1 VATGRHPA
9 RVDPWETPLPPLRS
23 EPPAAAA
30 VLTGLRLENI
40 ALIERLELAFEPGFT
55 VLTGETGA
63 GKSILLDALDA
74 LLGGVS
80 GAQAARLLR
89 RGAERGQIE
98 ASFSL
103 TPPLRDWLAAQELE
117 AEEELLLS
125 REWRLQEGRLG
136 SRQRLNGVAVNRNQV
151 QELRPL
157 LLDLTV
163 QGQTQQLARPGQQ
176 RRWLDRFAGESQS
189 PLLVAVS
196 ATWRAWRQAAAA
208 LEEARSSWQRLLQER
223 ERQEQLL
230 EDLESAGLEDPDERE
245 RLQAEENR
253 LAHGVR
259 LQEGVMT
266 LLGRLVEG
274 ADEAPAV
281 LDHLAAC
288 EAELAQMQQLDPA
301 AAALSDRCTDA
312 LAQVQDLA
320 RDLDR
325 YGTSLE
331 SDPDSLAQLQERI
344 AQLKAL
350 ERRHG
355 LDLAALIA
363 WRDRLR
369 DQLGPGG
376 AEAGLAALE
385 ASEAEAR
392 GARDQAN
399 ARLSAARSAAAER
412 LEQQLME
419 ALRPMGLANVRFAVA
434 ISAAAAAEEGADAVQ
449 FLFSANPGQPLAP
462 LAEVASGGEMS
473 RFLLAL
479 KTCLA
484 AADPDVTLLFDEIDS
499 GVSGRVSGAMAALL
513 RQLAARR
520 QVFCVT
526 HQPLVAAA
534 ADHHFRVSKAVEA
547 GQTLTRVSHLRD
559 TQQRQVELA
568 ELAGGDSGE
577 AFSYAASLL
586 DLQARDAVAAPV
598 AVTPPPPASPR
609 PRRPAA

>member
-1 VATGRHPA
+1 
-9 RVDPWETPLPPLRS
+9 
-23 EPPAAAA
+23 
-30 VLTGLRLENI
+30 VLTGLRLVNI
-40 ALIERLELAFEPGFT
+40 ALIEELQLDFSAGFT

-74 LLGGVS
+74 LLGGAGS
-80 GAQAARLLR
+80 RLLR
-89 RGAERGQIE
+89 QGSERGLIE
-98 ASFSL
+98 AGFSL
-103 TPPLRDWLAAQELE
+103 TPPLASWLKEQELDADDGE
-117 AEEELLLS
+117 ILLS
-125 REWRLQEGRLG
+125 REWRLSEGRLS
-136 SRQRLNGVAVNRNQV
+136 SRHRLNGVAVNRGQI

-176 RRWLDRFAGESQS
+176 RRWLDRFAGAPIQE
-189 PLLVAVS
+189 LLAPV
-196 ATWRAWRQAAAA
+196 AAAHQRWRLA
-208 LEEARSSWQRLLQER
+208 AAELETARANWQQLQQER

-230 EDLESAGLEDPDERE
+230 ADLEAAGLEDPAERE

-266 LLGRLVEG
+266 LLARLVEG
-274 ADEAPAV
+274 AEEAPSA
-281 LDHLAAC
+281 LDHLAVC
-288 EAELAQMQQLDPA
+288 EVELAQMLQLDPGVA
-301 AAALSDRCTDA
+301 ELASRCTDGLA
-312 LAQVQDLA
+312 LLQDLA

-325 YGTSLE
+325 YGAALE
-331 SDPDSLAQLQERI
+331 SDPDSLAALQERI

-355 LDLAALIA
+355 RDLAELIA
-363 WRDRLR
+363 WRDQLR
-369 DQLGPGG
+369 QQLTSGG
-376 AEAGLAALE
+376 AEASLQALVAAE
-385 ASEAEAR
+385 GGTR
-392 GARDQAN
+392 RQRDQAN
-399 ARLSAARSAAAER
+399 AALSAARRAAAAR
-412 LEQQLME
+412 LDEQLMA

-434 ISAAAAAEEGADAVQ
+434 IEPAAPGEEGADAVQ

-484 AADPDVTLLFDEIDS
+484 AADPHVTLLFDEIDT

-513 RQLAARR
+513 RQLATKR

-534 ADHHFRVSKAVEA
+534 ADHHVLVSKEVVN
-547 GQTLTRVSHLRD
+547 GLTHTRVSHLRD
-559 TQQRQVELA
+559 TQARQAELA
-568 ELAGGDSGE
+568 ELAGGDHDE
-577 AFSYAASLL
+577 ARSYAASLL
-586 DLQARDAVAAPV
+586 EQRG
-598 AVTPPPPASPR
+598 
-609 PRRPAA
+609 

>member
-1 VATGRHPA
+1 M
-9 RVDPWETPLPPLRS
+9 
-23 EPPAAAA
+23 
-30 VLTGLRLENI
+30 LTGLRLQNI
-40 ALIERLELAFEPGFT
+40 ALIEQLQLDFSGGFT

-74 LLGGVS
+74 LLGGT
-80 GAQAARLLR
+80 GPRLLR
-89 RGAERGQIE
+89 QGSDRGVIE

-103 TPPLRDWLAAQELE
+103 TPPLQNWLEQQELE
-117 AEEELLLS
+117 AEEGEILLS
-125 REWRLQEGRLG
+125 REWRLSDDRLS
-136 SRQRLNGVAVNRNQV
+136 SRHRLNGVAVNRAQI

-176 RRWLDRFAGESQS
+176 RRWLDRYAGDVLQA
-189 PLLVAVS
+189 LLIPVAEAYRS
-196 ATWRAWRQAAAA
+196 WRRAAQQ
-208 LEEARSSWQRLLQER
+208 LEQARSNWEQLQQER

-230 EDLESAGLEDPDERE
+230 ADLEAAQLEDPGERE
-245 RLQAEENR
+245 QLQAEENR

-266 LLGRLVEG
+266 LLGRLVDG
-274 ADEAPAV
+274 ADDAPSA

-288 EAELAQMQQLDPA
+288 EGELAAMQQLDPSIA
-301 AAALSDRCTDA
+301 ELASCASDA
-312 LAQVQDLA
+312 LAQLQDLA

-325 YGTSLE
+325 YGASLE
-331 SDPDSLAQLQERI
+331 SDPDSLSQLQERI

-355 LDLAALIA
+355 KTLAELID
-363 WRDRLR
+363 WR
-369 DQLGPGG
+369 DQLREQLAPGG
-376 AEAGLAALE
+376 AEASLESLEALE
-385 ASEAEAR
+385 
-392 GARDQAN
+392 
-399 ARLSAARSAAAER
+399 LAARSQRDRCNGELTTARQSAAAH

-419 ALRPMGLANVRFAVA
+419 ALRPMGLANVRFSVA
-434 ISAAAAAEEGADAVQ
+434 IEPATPGEEGADAVQ

-484 AADPDVTLLFDEIDS
+484 AADQHVTLLFDEIDT
-499 GVSGRVSGAMAALL
+499 GVSGRVSGAMAELL
-513 RQLAARR
+513 QRLAQQR

-534 ADHHFRVSKAVEA
+534 ADHHFRVAKEVR
-547 GQTLTRVSHLRD
+547 GGVTHTQVSQLRD
-559 TQQRQVELA
+559 TQARQAELA

-577 AFSYAASLL
+577 TRSYAASLL
-586 DLQARDAVAAPV
+586 K
-598 AVTPPPPASPR
+598 
-609 PRRPAA
+609 

>member
-1 VATGRHPA
+1 M
-9 RVDPWETPLPPLRS
+9 
-23 EPPAAAA
+23 
-30 VLTGLRLENI
+30 LTGLRLQNI
-40 ALIERLELAFEPGFT
+40 ALIEQLQLDFSGGFT

-74 LLGGVS
+74 LLGGTA
-80 GAQAARLLR
+80 GPRLLR
-89 RGAERGQIE
+89 QGSERGAIE

-103 TPPLRDWLAAQELE
+103 TPPLQSWLEQQQLDTDDGEI
-117 AEEELLLS
+117 LLS
-125 REWRLQEGRLG
+125 REWRLSDDRLS
-136 SRQRLNGVAVNRNQV
+136 SRHRLNGVAVNRSQI

-176 RRWLDRFAGESQS
+176 RRWLDRFAGELMQAQL
-189 PLLVAVS
+189 PVVAE
-196 ATWRAWRQAAAA
+196 AFRDWRAASQA
-208 LEEARSSWQRLLQER
+208 LQQARSNWEQLQQER

-230 EDLESAGLEDPDERE
+230 SDLEAAQLEDPAERE

-259 LQEGVMT
+259 LQEGVMS
-266 LLGRLVEG
+266 LIGRLVDG
-274 ADEAPAV
+274 AEEAPSV

-288 EAELAQMQQLDPA
+288 EGELAAMQQLDPEVA
-301 AAALSDRCTDA
+301 VLASRCSDG
-312 LAQVQDLA
+312 LAQLQDLA

-325 YGTSLE
+325 YGAGLE
-331 SDPDSLAQLQERI
+331 SDPDSLDQLQQRI

-355 LDLAALIA
+355 KSLAELIA
-363 WRDRLR
+363 WRDVLR
-369 DQLGPGG
+369 EQLAPGG
-376 AEAGLAALE
+376 AEASLEALE
-385 ASEAEAR
+385 AAELAAR
-392 GARDQAN
+392 QQRDRCN
-399 ARLSAARSAAAER
+399 AQLSAARRAAAEQ
-412 LEQQLME
+412 LEQQLMQ
-419 ALRPMGLANVRFAVA
+419 ALRPMGLANVRFSVA
-434 ISAAAAAEEGADAVQ
+434 IEPATPGEEGADAVQ

-484 AADPDVTLLFDEIDS
+484 AADPHVTLLFDEIDS
-499 GVSGRVSGAMAALL
+499 GVSGRVSGAMAELL
-513 RQLAARR
+513 QRLAQQR

-534 ADHHFRVSKAVEA
+534 ADHHFRVAKEVRGGATHT
-547 GQTLTRVSHLRD
+547 QVSHLRD
-559 TQQRQVELA
+559 TQARQAELA

-577 AFSYAASLL
+577 TRSYAASLL
-586 DLQARDAVAAPV
+586 KRAG
-598 AVTPPPPASPR
+598 
-609 PRRPAA
+609 

>member
-1 VATGRHPA
+1 M
-9 RVDPWETPLPPLRS
+9 
-23 EPPAAAA
+23 
-30 VLTGLRLENI
+30 LTGLRLQNI
-40 ALIERLELAFEPGFT
+40 ALIEQLQLDFSGGFT

-74 LLGGVS
+74 LLGGS
-80 GAQAARLLR
+80 GGPRLLR
-89 RGAERGQIE
+89 QGSERGVIE

-103 TPPLRDWLAAQELE
+103 TPPLQSWLADQELE
-117 AEEELLLS
+117 ADDDEILLS
-125 REWRLQEGRLG
+125 REWRLSEDRLS
-136 SRQRLNGVAVNRNQV
+136 SRHRLNGVAVNRSQI

-176 RRWLDRFAGESQS
+176 RRWLDRFAGE
-189 PLLVAVS
+189 LLQAQLPVVAE
-196 ATWRAWRQAAAA
+196 AFRDWRAASQA
-208 LEEARSSWQRLLQER
+208 LELARSNWEQLQQER

-230 EDLESAGLEDPDERE
+230 SDLEAAQLEDPAERE
-245 RLQAEENR
+245 RLEGEENR

-266 LLGRLVEG
+266 LIGRLVDG
-274 ADEAPAV
+274 AEEAPSV

-288 EAELAQMQQLDPA
+288 EGELAAMQQLDPEV
-301 AAALSDRCTDA
+301 AALASRCSDG
-312 LAQVQDLA
+312 LAQLQDLA

-325 YGTSLE
+325 YGAGLE
-331 SDPDSLAQLQERI
+331 SDPDSLDQLQQRI

-355 LDLAALIA
+355 KSVAELIA
-363 WRDRLR
+363 WRDELR
-369 DQLGPGG
+369 EQLAPGG
-376 AEAGLAALE
+376 AEASLEALE
-385 ASEAEAR
+385 ADELAAR
-392 GARDQAN
+392 QQRDRCNTQ
-399 ARLSAARSAAAER
+399 LSAARRAAAEQ
-412 LEQQLME
+412 LEQQLMQ
-419 ALRPMGLANVRFAVA
+419 ALRPMGLANVRFSVA
-434 ISAAAAAEEGADAVQ
+434 IEPATPGEEGADAVQ

-484 AADPDVTLLFDEIDS
+484 AADPHVTLLFDEIDT
-499 GVSGRVSGAMAALL
+499 GVSGRVSGAMAELL
-513 RQLAARR
+513 QRLAQQR

-534 ADHHFRVSKAVEA
+534 ADHHFRVSKEVRA
-547 GQTLTRVSHLRD
+547 GATHTQVSQLRD
-559 TQQRQVELA
+559 TQARQAELA

-577 AFSYAASLL
+577 TRSYAASLL
-586 DLQARDAVAAPV
+586 KRAG
-598 AVTPPPPASPR
+598 
-609 PRRPAA
+609 

>member
-1 VATGRHPA
+1 M
-9 RVDPWETPLPPLRS
+9 
-23 EPPAAAA
+23 
-30 VLTGLRLENI
+30 LTGLTLENI
-40 ALIERLELAFEPGFT
+40 ALIERLELGFSAGLT

-74 LLGGVS
+74 LLAGSAGAAS
-80 GAQAARLLR
+80 GPRLLR
-89 RGAERGQIE
+89 QGANRGLIE

-103 TPPLRDWLAAQELE
+103 TPPVQAWLEQQQLE
-117 AEEELLLS
+117 AEEGEILLS
-125 REWRLQEGRLG
+125 REWRLNEGRLA
-136 SRQRLNGVAVNRNQV
+136 SRHRLNGVAVNRSQI

-176 RRWLDRFAGESQS
+176 RRWLDRFAGDPIQ
-189 PLLVAVS
+189 PLLPAVA
-196 ATWRAWRQAAAA
+196 AAHRAWRQAAVA
-208 LEEARSSWQRLLQER
+208 LEQARGNWEQLQRER

-230 EDLESAGLEDPDERE
+230 EDLEAARLEDPAERE

-259 LQEGVMT
+259 LQQGVMT
-266 LLGRLVEG
+266 LLARLVEG
-274 ADEAPAV
+274 ADEAPSA

-288 EAELAQMQQLDPA
+288 EAELAPMQQLDPSLA
-301 AAALSDRCTDA
+301 ELGGRCSDA
-312 LAQVQDLA
+312 LAQLQDLA
-320 RDLDR
+320 RELDR
-325 YGTSLE
+325 YGASLE
-331 SDPDSLAQLQERI
+331 SDPDNLAELQERI

-355 LDLAALIA
+355 KDLAELIA
-363 WRDRLR
+363 WRDALR
-369 DQLGPGG
+369 EQLAPGG
-376 AEAGLAALE
+376 AEASLEALE
-385 ASEAEAR
+385 AAEAAAAA
-392 GARDQAN
+392 ARDRAN
-399 ARLSAARSAAAER
+399 AALTAARRSAAEA
-412 LEQQLME
+412 LEGQLME
-419 ALRPMGLANVRFAVA
+419 ALRPMGLANVRFRVA
-434 ISAAAAAEEGADAVQ
+434 IELATPSEEGADAVQ

-484 AADPDVTLLFDEIDS
+484 AADPHVTLLFDEIDA

-513 RQLAARR
+513 RRLAEQR

-534 ADHHFRVSKAVEA
+534 ADHHFQVAKQVLK
-547 GQTLTRVSHLRD
+547 GTTHTRVSHLRD
-559 TQQRQVELA
+559 AQARQAELV

-577 AFSYAASLL
+577 ARRYAASLL
-586 DLQARDAVAAPV
+586 ERDAG
-598 AVTPPPPASPR
+598 
-609 PRRPAA
+609 

>member
-1 VATGRHPA
+1 
-9 RVDPWETPLPPLRS
+9 
-23 EPPAAAA
+23 
-30 VLTGLRLENI
+30 VLTGLRLQNI
-40 ALIERLELAFEPGFT
+40 ALIEQLQLDFSGGFT

-74 LLGGVS
+74 LLGGS
-80 GAQAARLLR
+80 GGPRLLR
-89 RGAERGQIE
+89 QGSERGVIE

-103 TPPLRDWLAAQELE
+103 TPPLQSWLADQELE
-117 AEEELLLS
+117 ADDGEILLS
-125 REWRLQEGRLG
+125 REWRLSDDRLS
-136 SRQRLNGVAVNRNQV
+136 SRHRLNGVAVNRSQI

-176 RRWLDRFAGESQS
+176 RRWLDRFAGE
-189 PLLVAVS
+189 LLQAQLPAVAQ
-196 ATWRAWRQAAAA
+196 AFRDWRAAFQA
-208 LEEARSSWQRLLQER
+208 LEQARSNWEQLQQER

-230 EDLESAGLEDPDERE
+230 SDLEAAQLEDPAERE

-266 LLGRLVEG
+266 LIGRLVDG
-274 ADEAPAV
+274 AEESPSV

-288 EAELAQMQQLDPA
+288 EGELAAMQQLDPEV
-301 AAALSDRCTDA
+301 AALASRCSDG
-312 LAQVQDLA
+312 LAQLQDLA

-325 YGTSLE
+325 YGAGLE
-331 SDPDSLAQLQERI
+331 SDPDSLDQLQQRI

-355 LDLAALIA
+355 KSLAELIA
-363 WRDRLR
+363 WRDGLR
-369 DQLGPGG
+369 EQLAPGG
-376 AEAGLAALE
+376 AEASLEALE
-385 ASEAEAR
+385 AAELAAR
-392 GARDQAN
+392 QQRDRGN
-399 ARLSAARSAAAER
+399 AQLSAARRAAAEQ
-412 LEQQLME
+412 LEQQLMQ
-419 ALRPMGLANVRFAVA
+419 ALRPMGLANVRFSVA
-434 ISAAAAAEEGADAVQ
+434 IEPATPGEEGADAVQ

-484 AADPDVTLLFDEIDS
+484 AADPHVTLLFDEIDT
-499 GVSGRVSGAMAALL
+499 GVSGRVSGAMAELL
-513 RQLAARR
+513 QRLAQQR

-534 ADHHFRVSKAVEA
+534 ADHHFRVAKQVRD
-547 GQTLTRVSHLRD
+547 GTTHTLVSHLRD
-559 TQQRQVELA
+559 AQARQAELA

-577 AFSYAASLL
+577 TRSYAASLL
-586 DLQARDAVAAPV
+586 KRAG
-598 AVTPPPPASPR
+598 
-609 PRRPAA
+609 

>member
-1 VATGRHPA
+1 
-9 RVDPWETPLPPLRS
+9 
-23 EPPAAAA
+23 
-30 VLTGLRLENI
+30 VLTGLRLQNI
-40 ALIERLELAFEPGFT
+40 ALIEELQLEFSGGFT

-74 LLGGVS
+74 LLGGS
-80 GAQAARLLR
+80 GPRLLR
-89 RGAERGQIE
+89 QGRDRGVIE

-103 TPPLRDWLAAQELE
+103 TPPLQSWLADQELE
-117 AEEELLLS
+117 ADDGELLLS
-125 REWRLQEGRLG
+125 REWRLNDDRLS
-136 SRQRLNGVAVNRNQV
+136 SRHRLNGVAVNRAQI

-176 RRWLDRFAGESQS
+176 RRWLDRFAGE
-189 PLLVAVS
+189 LLQAQLPAVAE
-196 ATWRAWRQAAAA
+196 AFRDWRGAAQA
-208 LEEARSSWQRLLQER
+208 LEQARSNWEHLQQER

-230 EDLESAGLEDPDERE
+230 SDLVAAQLEDPAERE

-266 LLGRLVEG
+266 LIGRLVDG
-274 ADEAPAV
+274 AEEAPSV

-288 EAELAQMQQLDPA
+288 EGELLAMQQLDPEVEPLA
-301 AAALSDRCTDA
+301 SRCSDG
-312 LAQVQDLA
+312 LAQLQDLA

-325 YGTSLE
+325 YGAGLE
-331 SDPDSLAQLQERI
+331 SDPESLDQLQQRI

-355 LDLAALIA
+355 KSLAELIA
-363 WRDRLR
+363 WRDLLQE
-369 DQLGPGG
+369 QLAPGG
-376 AEAGLAALE
+376 AEASLEALE
-385 ASEAEAR
+385 AAELAAR
-392 GARDQAN
+392 QQRDRCN
-399 ARLSAARSAAAER
+399 AQLSAARRAAAER
-412 LEQQLME
+412 LEQQLMQ
-419 ALRPMGLANVRFAVA
+419 ALRPMGLANVRFSVA
-434 ISAAAAAEEGADAVQ
+434 IEPASPGEEGADAVQ

-484 AADPDVTLLFDEIDS
+484 AADPHVTLLFDEIDT
-499 GVSGRVSGAMAALL
+499 GVSGRVSGAMAELL
-513 RQLAARR
+513 QRLAQQR

-534 ADHHFRVSKAVEA
+534 ADHHFRVAKEVK
-547 GQTLTRVSHLRD
+547 GGTTHTRVSQLRD
-559 TQQRQVELA
+559 TQARQAELV

-577 AFSYAASLL
+577 TRTYAASLL
-586 DLQARDAVAAPV
+586 K
-598 AVTPPPPASPR
+598 R
-609 PRRPAA
+609 PG